1 MLGKAKK
8 IRKRLLKIPLS
19 SRDKFIYGALVV
31 FFIALFFIMMLVFG
45 YAVPMAIAFSDDK
58 AVAAY
63 NDPAIIAAVVSG
75 TLLCVPPAIAVGIAE
90 NTKQPIFGNKD
101 FKRRMGQPYIE
112 AHPIVSKDFFKKLP
126 DRTRRRIRVF
136 AVIML
141 VLCVFSVC
149 LTAFTVNMRTALDRD
164 NNIVTYGSF
173 GKATQ
178 TVNMLDAE
186 KLVIDIDMNTS
197 KGGTT
202 YHLDINFV
210 FADTEYGFSLYSFK
224 KMNTEE
230 ALEYMIYIKSLF
242 PERYEITNASRLERF
257 LRRENFDAQEE
268 KLVREL
274 LDLNKDR

>member
-8 IRKRLLKIPLS
+8 IRKRPLKIPLS

-31 FFIALFFIMMLVFG
+31 FFIVLFFIMMLVFG
-45 YAVPMAIAFSDDK
+45 YAVPMAIAFSDGG

-63 NDPAIIAAVVSG
+63 NDPAIIAAVISG
-75 TLLCVPPAIAVGIAE
+75 FVLCVPPAIAVGIVE
-90 NTKQPIFGNKD
+90 NTKHPIFGNKD

-164 NNIVTYGSF
+164 NNIVSRKGVEPISLTEANLRIFNRALPY
-173 GKATQ
+173 KAIALPRQ
-178 TVNMLDAE
+178 IANKSIENLLSVRC
-186 KLVIDIDMNTS
+186 KQFS
-197 KGGTT
+197 R
-202 YHLDINFV
+202 IN
-210 FADTEYGFSLYSFK
+210 
-224 KMNTEE
+224 
-230 ALEYMIYIKSLF
+230 
-242 PERYEITNASRLERF
+242 
-257 LRRENFDAQEE
+257 Q
-268 KLVREL
+268 
-274 LDLNKDR
+274 